1 MWLMKKSRVIILCI
15 FWILLVI
22 VLALRLFTNWI
33 PDTVNAAVSM
43 VSFLVFGVVDFL
55 EWRENRR
62 KIELVLIGL
71 YAIVILL
78 QVAILLV

>member
-1 MWLMKKSRVIILCI
+1 MKKSRVIILCI

-33 PDTVNAAVSM
+33 PDTINAAVSM
-43 VSFLVFGVVDFL
+43 VSFLVFGVVEFL
-55 EWRENRR
+55 EWQEDRR

-71 YAIVILL
+71 CAIVILL
-78 QVAILLV
+78 QIAILLV

>member
-1 MWLMKKSRVIILCI
+1 MKKSRVIILCI

-43 VSFLVFGVVDFL
+43 VSFLVFGVVEFL

-78 QVAILLV
+78 QIAILLV

>member
-1 MWLMKKSRVIILCI
+1 MKKSRAIVLCI
-15 FWILLVI
+15 FWALLLI
-22 VLALRLFTNWI
+22 VLVLRLFTSWI

-43 VSFLVFGVVDFL
+43 ISFLVFGIVEFL

>member
-1 MWLMKKSRVIILCI
+1 MKKSRVIVLCI

-43 VSFLVFGVVDFL
+43 VSFLVFGVVEFL

-71 YAIVILL
+71 FAIVILL
-78 QVAILLV
+78 QIAILLV

>member
-1 MWLMKKSRVIILCI
+1 MKKSRAIVLCI
-15 FWILLVI
+15 FWALLLI
-22 VLALRLFTNWI
+22 VLVLRLFTSWI

-43 VSFLVFGVVDFL
+43 VSFLVFGVVEFL
-55 EWRENRR
+55 EWQENRR

-78 QVAILLV
+78 QIAILLV

>member
-1 MWLMKKSRVIILCI
+1 MKKSRVIVLCI

-43 VSFLVFGVVDFL
+43 VSFLVFGIVEFL

-71 YAIVILL
+71 CAIVILL
-78 QVAILLV
+78 QIAILLV

>member
-1 MWLMKKSRVIILCI
+1 MKKSRVIVLCI

-43 VSFLVFGVVDFL
+43 ISFLVFGIVEFL

-78 QVAILLV
+78 QIAILLV

>member
-1 MWLMKKSRVIILCI
+1 MKKSRAIVLCI

-43 VSFLVFGVVDFL
+43 VSFLVFGVVEFL

>member
-1 MWLMKKSRVIILCI
+1 MKKNRVIVLCI

-43 VSFLVFGVVDFL
+43 VSFLVFGVVEFL
-55 EWRENRR
+55 EWREDRR
-62 KIELVLIGL
+62 KISLVLIGL
-71 YAIVILL
+71 CAIVILL
-78 QVAILLV
+78 QIAILLV

>member
-1 MWLMKKSRVIILCI
+1 MKKSRAIVLCI
-15 FWILLVI
+15 FWALLLI
-22 VLALRLFTNWI
+22 VLVLRLFTSWI

-43 VSFLVFGVVDFL
+43 ISFLVFGVVEFL

-71 YAIVILL
+71 CAIVILL
-78 QVAILLV
+78 QIAILLV

>member
-1 MWLMKKSRVIILCI
+1 MKKSRAIVLCI
-15 FWILLVI
+15 FWALLLI
-22 VLALRLFTNWI
+22 VLVLRLFTSWI

-43 VSFLVFGVVDFL
+43 VSFLVFGIVEFL

-71 YAIVILL
+71 CAIVILL
-78 QVAILLV
+78 QIAILLV

>member
-1 MWLMKKSRVIILCI
+1 MKKSRVIILCI

-43 VSFLVFGVVDFL
+43 VSFLVFGVVEFL

-78 QVAILLV
+78 QIALLLV

>member
-1 MWLMKKSRVIILCI
+1 MIILCI

-43 VSFLVFGVVDFL
+43 VSFLVFGVVEFL

>member
-1 MWLMKKSRVIILCI
+1 MKKSRVIILCI

-43 VSFLVFGVVDFL
+43 VSFLVFGVVEFL

-71 YAIVILL
+71 FAIVILL
-78 QVAILLV
+78 QIAILLV

>member
-1 MWLMKKSRVIILCI
+1 MKKSRVIVLFI

-22 VLALRLFTNWI
+22 VLALRLFTNRI

-43 VSFLVFGVVDFL
+43 VSFLVFGVVEFL

-78 QVAILLV
+78 QIAILLV